1 MEVLSATL
9 TLILIMDPLGNIPM
23 FLSVLSQIEDKSRRR
38 KILIR
43 ELLLALVVLL
53 FFLFLGKHLLKWLN
67 LRPQSVRIGG
77 GIILFLIALKMI
89 FPSGSGSG
97 LMGDYP
103 DGEPLLVPL
112 AVPLLAGPSTLAM
125 LILLTSSA
133 PERRLSWLLA
143 VVLAWLVTSG
153 AMLCADNL
161 HRLLG
166 KKGLIAIERLM
177 GMVLVTLAV
186 QMLIDGIS
194 EYLIQTLQT

>member
-1 MEVLSATL
+1 MDCSSQNRAYDRSLIVGYDPFPPDRRVVDPETARVFIDGGILNVLTITGFS
-9 TLILIMDPLGNIPM
+9 
-23 FLSVLSQIEDKSRRR
+23 SRVSR
-38 KILIR
+38 
-43 ELLLALVVLL
+43 
-53 FFLFLGKHLLKWLN
+53 HLQGTG
-67 LRPQSVRIGG
+67 RRIGG
-77 GIILFLIALKMI
+77 GIVLFLIALKMI

-133 PERRLSWLLA
+133 PERWLSWLLA
-143 VVLAWLVTSG
+143 LVLAWLVTSG

-186 QMLIDGIS
+186 QMLLDGIS